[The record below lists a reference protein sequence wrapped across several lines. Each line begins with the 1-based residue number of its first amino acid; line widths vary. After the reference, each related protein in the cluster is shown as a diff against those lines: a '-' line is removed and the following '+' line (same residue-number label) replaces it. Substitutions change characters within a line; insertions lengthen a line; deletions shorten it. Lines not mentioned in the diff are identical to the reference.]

1 MTTVE
6 SSAPSSTGRGAPT
19 VPTAIPTTMRAA
31 VLMGPGD
38 IQVVDKPVPEPD
50 RGQVLVQVAMCG
62 TCGTDIKI
70 YDGHFPQTPPFG
82 EFTPG
87 HEWTGTVVALGD
99 GVDEFAVG
107 DRVCIEVHAGCG
119 RCDNCVVGRYTA
131 CLNYAVPGKG
141 QRASGIT
148 ADGGFAQYVVHEAKA
163 LYKLPPKATFEDSVL
178 LTTAGT
184 GLYGIAVAGGYML
197 GQDVVVFGPGAVGLM
212 TVALCRQLGARSVT
226 LVGTRDSRLEAGR
239 ELGADHLV
247 NSRREDP
254 VERIREITAG
264 AGADWVI
271 ESSGGPGVPQQCV
284 EATKRGGRIVF
295 VAFYPGPVTFDLS
308 AVVRSDITLYT
319 SRGEGGNNV
328 KRAVALAERGQLN
341 AGQLISHRFGL
352 DEISE
357 AFRVVRERDGDP
369 LKVVLVP

>member
-1 MTTVE
+1 MTSIQTAA
-6 SSAPSSTGRGAPT
+6 AP
-19 VPTAIPTTMRAA
+19 PTTMAVPDSMRAA

-38 IQVVDKPVPEPD
+38 IQVVDKPVPEPGP
-50 RGQVLVQVAMCG
+50 GQVLVRVAMCG
-62 TCGTDIKI
+62 TCGTDLKI

-82 EFTPG
+82 QFTPG
-87 HEWTGTVVALGD
+87 HEWTGTVAALGAD
-99 GVDEFAVG
+99 VDEFEVG

-119 RCDNCVVGRYTA
+119 RCDNCVIGRYTA
-131 CLNYAVPGKG
+131 CLNYAKPGKG

-148 ADGGFAQYVVHEAKA
+148 ADGGFAQYVIHETKA
-163 LYKLPPKATFEDSVL
+163 LYRLPETVTFEDSVL
-178 LTTAGT
+178 ITTAGT

-239 ELGADHLV
+239 GLGADHTI
-247 NSRREDP
+247 NTSREDP
-254 VERIREITAG
+254 VERILEITGG

-271 ESSGGPGVPQQCV
+271 ESSGGSAVPEQCV
-284 EATKRGGRIVF
+284 RATKRGGRIVF

-341 AGQLISHRFGL
+341 AGRLISHRFAL
-352 DEISE
+352 DDIGE

-369 LKVVLVP
+369 LKVVLEP